1 MRRLLF
7 RPQARDEFE
16 AASEWYERER
26 PGLGDNFLEAVDV
39 QLARIAANPLVYPA
53 VYRDIRKAAL
63 RRFPYC
69 IYFRL
74 RGNPVVVLAV
84 FHTARSPATWK
95 RRN

>member
-1 MRRLLF
+1 MRQVLF

-16 AASEWYERER
+16 AAGEWYERER
-26 PGLGDNFLEAVDV
+26 SGLGGNFLKAVEE
-39 QLARIAANPLVYPA
+39 QLARIAANPLLYPA

-69 IYFRL
+69 IHFRL
-74 RGNPVVVLAV
+74 RGDAVLVLAV